1 MQRKGTEMIDDL
13 DLKLIEELRD
23 NGRATYADV
32 ANIAGINKATVSRR
46 INRLVKDNVIKF
58 SAISDPL
65 KLGFVVRAMIAL
77 EVELAKIDSICTQ
90 LVAYPCVH
98 LILTTFGRYHV
109 FVLVHFP
116 SEALLKDFIIKDISK
131 LDGVKQLETFS
142 VSDVHKGWRV

>member
-1 MQRKGTEMIDDL
+1 MIDDL

-23 NGRATYADV
+23 DGRAPYAKL
-32 ANIAGINKATVSRR
+32 AEIAGVNKATVSRR
-46 INRLVKDNVIKF
+46 VKRLVDENVIKF
-58 SAISDPL
+58 SAVSDPL
-65 KLGFVVRAMIAL
+65 KLGFIVRAMIAL
-77 EVELAKIDSICTQ
+77 DVDLAKIDRICEQ
-90 LVAYPCVH
+90 LVSYQCVH

-116 SEALLKDFIIKDISK
+116 NEMLLKDFIINDLSK